1 MGAELKNYQ
10 HEQYYFRVRLG
21 FAAVAVFAL
30 FALLAFRFSYLQ
42 LKQYNHYQTLAE
54 NNRISLVPII
64 PNRGLILDRN
74 GAVLAHN
81 FFAYTLEITPAKVEN
96 LEQTIAEIAKL
107 VEISSL
113 DRKRFKKF
121 REQSHSFESIPIRTH
136 LNELEAAKFAVNH
149 YRFPG
154 VEIKSRLFRHY
165 PLGKTASHMIGYIG
179 RINDK
184 DLENL
189 EKSGDLSNYKGSDHI
204 GKSGLEQYYEKYLHG
219 TTGFQQVEIDAD
231 GHAVRVLSSNA
242 PIPGDNIVLSADI
255 KLQEIAEKAFGDR
268 RGAMVAINPKTGEVL
283 TYVSQPTFD
292 PNLFVDGI
300 DSENWKALNESLDKP
315 LINRPL
321 RGVYPPG
328 STFKPFVALAG
339 LEAGKRLPP
348 YSIQDPGFF
357 TLPGNRHRY
366 RDWKPSG
373 HGSVDMQKAIT
384 VSCDTFFYGL
394 AQELGIDNLTNFV
407 RHFGFGKRSEFDI
420 KGEIEGLLPTPDWK
434 KRRFKQPWYPGETV
448 IVGIGQGYT
457 LVTPLQLAQA
467 TAILANQGVA
477 MRPHLVTEIQ
487 NELSGKSQM
496 VPHKILDRVQLNP
509 DNVEIVKR
517 GMVDVTLPGGTA
529 ASVGANAGYSIAAK
543 TGTAQVIG
551 IKQNEK
557 YNESAINERHRDH
570 ALFIAYAPAD
580 DPTIALAVIV
590 ENGGH
595 GGSAAGPIARKVMD
609 YYLLGKLPAEEISK
623 EAQAQA
629 AVPNAPEEAL
639 HD

>member
-10 HEQYYFRVRLG
+10 FEQYNFRVRLG
-21 FAAVAVFAL
+21 FAALGVFAL
-30 FALLAFRFSYLQ
+30 FALLALRFSYLQ

-64 PNRGLILDRN
+64 PNRGLILDKN
-74 GAVLAHN
+74 SVVLAHN
-81 FFAYTLEITPAKVEN
+81 FFAYTLEITPARVKN
-96 LEQTIAEIAKL
+96 LEQTITEISSL
-107 VEISSL
+107 VEVSSL
-113 DRKRFKKF
+113 DRKRFKKL
-121 REQSHSFESIPIRTH
+121 REQSHSFESVPIRTH
-136 LNELEAAKFAVNH
+136 LNEIEAAKFAVNH

-184 DLENL
+184 DLKSL
-189 EKSGDLSNYKGSDHI
+189 EESGDLSNYKGSDHI

-219 TTGFQQVEIDAD
+219 ITGFQQVEIDAD
-231 GHAVRVLSSNA
+231 GHAVRVLSSNPPA
-242 PIPGDNIVLSADI
+242 PGEDIVLSVDI
-255 KLQEIAEKAFGDR
+255 RLQEIAEKAFGDR
-268 RGAMVAINPKTGEVL
+268 RGAMVAINPKTGEL
-283 TYVSQPTFD
+283 LSYVSQPTFD

-300 DSENWKALNESLDKP
+300 DNENWKALNDSLDKP

-357 TLPGNRHRY
+357 TIPGNRHRY

-434 KRRFKQPWYPGETV
+434 RRRFKQPWYPGETV

-467 TAILANQGVA
+467 TSILANQGIA
-477 MRPHLVTEIQ
+477 MRPHLVTKIQ
-487 NELSGKSQM
+487 NELSGKTQM
-496 VPHKILDRVQLNP
+496 VPHKILDRLQLNP
-509 DNVEIVKR
+509 NNVEIVKR
-517 GMVDVTLPGGTA
+517 GMVDVTMPGGTA

-570 ALFIAYAPAD
+570 ALFIAYAPAEN
-580 DPTIALAVIV
+580 PTIALAVIV

-609 YYLLGKLPAEEISK
+609 YYLLGKLPAEELGK
-623 EAQAQA
+623 NAQTA
-629 AVPNAPEEAL
+629 AAIPNAPEETL

>member
-1 MGAELKNYQ
+1 
-10 HEQYYFRVRLG
+10 
-21 FAAVAVFAL
+21 
-30 FALLAFRFSYLQ
+30 
-42 LKQYNHYQTLAE
+42 
-54 NNRISLVPII
+54 
-64 PNRGLILDRN
+64 
-74 GAVLAHN
+74 
-81 FFAYTLEITPAKVEN
+81 
-96 LEQTIAEIAKL
+96 
-107 VEISSL
+107 
-113 DRKRFKKF
+113 
-121 REQSHSFESIPIRTH
+121 
-136 LNELEAAKFAVNH
+136 
-149 YRFPG
+149 
-154 VEIKSRLFRHY
+154 
-165 PLGKTASHMIGYIG
+165 
-179 RINDK
+179 
-184 DLENL
+184 
-189 EKSGDLSNYKGSDHI
+189 
-204 GKSGLEQYYEKYLHG
+204 
-219 TTGFQQVEIDAD
+219 
-231 GHAVRVLSSNA
+231 
-242 PIPGDNIVLSADI
+242 
-255 KLQEIAEKAFGDR
+255 
-268 RGAMVAINPKTGEVL
+268 
-283 TYVSQPTFD
+283 
-292 PNLFVDGI
+292 
-300 DSENWKALNESLDKP
+300 
-315 LINRPL
+315 
-321 RGVYPPG
+321 
-328 STFKPFVALAG
+328 
-339 LEAGKRLPP
+339 
-348 YSIQDPGFF
+348 
-357 TLPGNRHRY
+357 
-366 RDWKPSG
+366 
-373 HGSVDMQKAIT
+373 MQKAIT